1 MFPRRRNGN
10 ACGHLLC
17 LTVCFIFQF
26 RAKDNVL
33 SYVSMWSPTSSDFK
47 TNRLTAEEK
56 EKFLDEHNKFR
67 GMVKPTSADMEF
79 MVSDRDNMTV
89 KIFGPN

>member
-1 MFPRRRNGN
+1 
-10 ACGHLLC
+10 
-17 LTVCFIFQF
+17 
-26 RAKDNVL
+26 
-33 SYVSMWSPTSSDFK
+33 MWSPTSADFK
-47 TNRLTAEEK
+47 TNRLTAEDK

-89 KIFGPN
+89 KDFRAKLKSLRFQVLTSKTLRRKAICLRTHA

>member
-33 SYVSMWSPTSSDFK
+33 SYVSPTSSDFK
-47 TNRLTAEEK
+47 TNRLTAEDK

-89 KIFGPN
+89 KILGPN